1 MFKFNKELVF
11 YDEKI
16 APICLVADLL
26 GFITL
31 GVYVVLGPLLSP
43 AVTAVVLKVA
53 SHFSGV
59 AVLLSVAF
67 LFVWMKISWDILRY
81 SIKRS
86 KRWLIVLTH
95 VVNIAYIV
103 SVVEW
108 DLPM

>member
-26 GFITL
+26 GFISL
-31 GVYVVLGPLLSP
+31 GAYVVLGPLLSP
-43 AVTAVVLKVA
+43 EVTAVILKVA
-53 SHFSGV
+53 SHFQ
-59 AVLLSVAF
+59 SVAIILFLVF
-67 LFVWMKISWDILRY
+67 LFVWIKIASEILRY

-95 VVNIAYIV
+95 IVNIAYIV

>member
-43 AVTAVVLKVA
+43 DVTAVILKVA
-53 SHFSGV
+53 LHFQSV
-59 AVLLSVAF
+59 AVLLFLAF
-67 LFVWMKISWDILRY
+67 FIVWLWVSGYVWKY
-81 SIKRS
+81 SIVRS
-86 KRWLIVLTH
+86 KKALIVITH
-95 VVNIAYIV
+95 IVNIAYMLTAI
-103 SVVEW
+103 EC